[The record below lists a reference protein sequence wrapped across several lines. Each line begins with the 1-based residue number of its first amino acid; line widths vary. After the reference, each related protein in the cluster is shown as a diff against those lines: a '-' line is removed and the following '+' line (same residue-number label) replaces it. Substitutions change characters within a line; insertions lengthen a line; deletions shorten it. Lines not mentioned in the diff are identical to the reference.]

1 MPSILRLFT
10 LTFWSPPNEKP
21 WFLLFWARCS
31 SVDFQP
37 LMTEKTQK
45 EGVSGPTVTAQA
57 ILDAYEAVT
66 GVCFRPCPPYVQRQA
81 SELAGAGFTPEDV
94 RLVILWTRKQVNE
107 KKSGFSK
114 QSEGWRCIF
123 GRHGEGDEF
132 GKWHERLGMA
142 RKAMQAGWRPRLQPR
157 PETPGCVPDDLCVPP
172 APASDESLKQTAA
185 DLKAFLLR
193 MKGATG

>member
-1 MPSILRLFT
+1 
-10 LTFWSPPNEKP
+10 
-21 WFLLFWARCS
+21 
-31 SVDFQP
+31 
-37 LMTEKTQK
+37 MTENNQKTPF
-45 EGVSGPTVTAQA
+45 SGPAVDAQS

-81 SELAGAGFTPEDV
+81 SELARAGFTPEDV

-142 RKAMQAGWRPRLQPR
+142 RKALQSGWSPRLTSR
-157 PETPGCVPDDLCVPP
+157 PLPTQEGPMATETPADDV
-172 APASDESLKQTAA
+172 ALKQTAA
-185 DLKAFLLR
+185 DLRAFLLR
-193 MKGATG
+193 MKGETG